1 MRINRSLLRLLRANS
16 RSCENKFPGGHTGG
30 ETPEP
35 IPNSVVKPS
44 RADDTAPLAEWESR
58 SLPGLKFTKPR
69 QRRGFFIFGQSAFF
83 QFLLPGI

>member
-1 MRINRSLLRLLRANS
+1 MRIKPSLRRFLQANS

-30 ETPEP
+30 ETPDP

-58 SLPGLKFTKPR
+58 SLPGLNLKPR
-69 QRRGFFIFGQSAFF
+69 FLAGLFIFVLLAFF
-83 QFLLPGI
+83 NFYPVI